1 MIVNV
6 NFNKK
11 SHLNKKWNKDLCRC
25 ECKNPTRL
33 YFSRKDYIW
42 NPSTCAYKND
52 EYLGGI
58 IDDSVIIS
66 IRWQKK

>member
-6 NFNKK
+6 NLNIKK
-11 SHLNKKWNKDLCRC
+11 YHLNKKWNKDKCRC
-25 ECKNPTRL
+25 ECKNPTKL
-33 YFSRKDYIW
+33 YFSRKDYICH
-42 NPSTCAYKND
+42 PSTGAYKND

-66 IRWQKK
+66 IKS